1 MAETTVKHNPNISI
15 FEKYLTVWVLICMGL
30 GILIGQFLP
39 AVPEA
44 LSRFEYYQVS
54 IPVAIL
60 IWIMIF
66 PMMVKIDFTSILN
79 VTKKPK
85 GLFLTT
91 FMNWA
96 IKPFS
101 MFLIAS
107 FFFLFVFGG
116 LIEDTLAREY
126 IAGAVLLGAAPCT
139 AMVFVWSKLT
149 NGDAA
154 YTLVQVSVNNL
165 IILLLFA
172 PIVALLLG
180 VGNVIVPWNTLILST
195 VLFIVVPLVLGF
207 ATRKTVVKQK
217 GMDYFENQF
226 VKKFDKVTMI
236 GLLMTLTIIFS
247 FQGERIIQNPF
258 HIVLISIPLI
268 IQTFFIFVAT
278 YGGAYACKLPF
289 AVAAPSA
296 FIGASNFFE
305 LAVAVSISL
314 FGLNSGATL
323 ATVVGVLVEVPV
335 MLLLVKIANK
345 TQGKFARFENN

>member
-314 FGLNSGATL
+314 FGLNSGNGSGSTGGSAGH
-323 ATVVGVLVEVPV
+323 AVAG
-335 MLLLVKIANK
+335 
-345 TQGKFARFENN
+345 ENRKQNTR